1 MPCGGDAARGVAA
14 RPDRAPTGDSVEYSV
29 LDCENRGRVRRCKRK
44 RYDVNRY
51 LSFDA
56 PASGRTGRRVCGVNN
71 MANAFVMV
79 RFKGTR
85 RLPERSA
92 EPPREDLAFV
102 RLYSRVSG
110 TGFASVSRSS
120 CVSTRNSNRSRSQS
134 RSVRHT

>member
-92 EPPREDLAFV
+92 EPPREDLAF
-102 RLYSRVSG
+102 RLILSDR
-110 TGFASVSRSS
+110 FASPCSHDLFVALARAIAIGVEASLGR
-120 CVSTRNSNRSRSQS
+120 
-134 RSVRHT
+134 